1 MRTSKRL
8 IPVSVLALVAGS
20 LAGLGCVT
28 AQVVDEKAATDV
40 RGKPGAYLTGT
51 PIGLGSPAVVNRRDF
66 IYAVDFG
73 ADDVVAFVHHV
84 STNME
89 LTATQIEPVR
99 PRFQEPVNTSEFD
112 VEDVVV
118 IDHGPAKGVIA
129 VPSRQ
134 GIARAF
140 DAATGKMAKELITG
154 VALVRI
160 AASPD
165 GALLAYGGADGRV
178 FLVDAQAFSIRGQ
191 GRVHDDEVRGL
202 AFLPD
207 GRLVSTSFDG
217 TLKVS
222 EIGPATDATIHAA
235 ASALKTGERVF
246 LAHVDGAK
254 AIAAVRDTRQPACAI
269 TTAAAKRLGLAPK
282 TDGTV
287 PVMTAAG
294 ASEASGVLLP
304 RVSVQT
310 LELGA
315 FDAAVCDACV
325 PAGAELVLG
334 ATAIARA
341 TFTDDIAR
349 DEIIVKPVE
358 GEAGARL
365 SSGAVALTE
374 RKKIAL
380 PGPGTDVDISRSGA
394 VLVSFSHS
402 RAERSYEINDDERH
416 GIYPPAAPNSGAA
429 LVDVDGGTL
438 AKMFVSQHKGYTVT
452 AGISPDGK
460 SIVTGG
466 WDKRVIMWDATTG
479 QPVTER
485 EVAWLVRRLRFS
497 PDGRL
502 LAVAA
507 WTPVNALNEGD
518 SEPALLLYP
527 VALADAKVAQ

>member
-1 MRTSKRL
+1 M
-8 IPVSVLALVAGS
+8 VLLSGA
-20 LAGLGCVT
+20 CT
-28 AQVVDEKAATDV
+28 TTQVVDEKAAADV
-40 RGKPGAYLTGT
+40 KGKPGAYLTGT
-51 PIGLGSPAVVNRRDF
+51 PIGLGSPSVVNRRDF

-73 ADDVVAFVHHV
+73 ADDVIAFVHHV
-84 STNME
+84 SINME
-89 LTATQIEPVR
+89 LTATQVDPVR
-99 PRFQEPVNTSEFD
+99 PRFQQPVNASEFD

-118 IDHGPAKGVIA
+118 LDSGPAKGQIA

-140 DAATGKMAKELITG
+140 DAKTGKTVKELITG
-154 VALVRI
+154 VALVRV

-165 GALLAYGGADGRV
+165 GTLLAYGGADGRV
-178 FLVDAQAFSIRGQ
+178 FLVDAASFAIRGQ

-202 AFLPD
+202 AFLAD
-207 GRLVSTSFDG
+207 GRLVSASFDK

-222 EIGPATDATIHAA
+222 ALGPATDSTVHMA

-246 LAHVDGAK
+246 LAHIDGSK
-254 AIAAVRDTRQPACAI
+254 AIATVRDTRQPACAV
-269 TTAAAKRLGLAPK
+269 TTGAAKRLGLAPK
-282 TDGTV
+282 SDGLV
-287 PVMTAAG
+287 PVVTAAG

-304 RVSVQT
+304 KVLVQT
-310 LELGA
+310 LELGS

-334 ATAIARA
+334 ATALAKA
-341 TFTDDIAR
+341 TFVDDIAR
-349 DEIIVKPVE
+349 DEIVVKPVE
-358 GEAGARL
+358 GGAVLAAGAL
-365 SSGAVALTE
+365 AITPGTTV
-374 RKKIAL
+374 AL
-380 PGPGTDVDISRSGA
+380 PGFGTDVDVSRSGA
-394 VLVSFSHS
+394 VLVSFSHA
-402 RAERSYEINDDERH
+402 RAERTFEVNDAERH
-416 GIYPPAAPNSGAA
+416 GIYPPPTPMSGAA
-429 LVDVDGGTL
+429 LVDVDAGALGKT
-438 AKMFVSQHKGYTVT
+438 FVSQHNGYTVT
-452 AGISPDGK
+452 AGISPDGHT
-460 SIVTGG
+460 IATGG
-466 WDKRVIMWDATTG
+466 WDKRVIVWDAATG